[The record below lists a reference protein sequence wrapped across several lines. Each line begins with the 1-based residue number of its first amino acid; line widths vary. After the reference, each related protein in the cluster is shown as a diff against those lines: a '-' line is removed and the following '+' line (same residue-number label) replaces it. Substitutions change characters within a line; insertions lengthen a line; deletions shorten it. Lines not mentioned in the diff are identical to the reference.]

1 MNQIQSSFRNPA
13 RLWQR
18 TISSAVVWGPGLLVM
33 LADTDVGNVV
43 TAAQSGAR
51 WGFRLLPILLF
62 LIPLLY
68 AVQELTVRLG
78 IFTGRGQGELI
89 REKFGVR
96 WAAVSAVALTVAT
109 LGSTVT
115 EFTGLA
121 GVGELYGLPR
131 GLTLSVAATTL
142 LCIAASGSYRRM
154 ERIFLGI
161 GLLEL
166 AFFLLAWH
174 SHPKLSDITAHVRD
188 LPFRNSDFLYLAA
201 ALIGATFSPWTI
213 FYQQS
218 AVAEKKL
225 RPEHQRAAR
234 WDTAC
239 GAILTQLLT
248 AAILITTAA
257 ITIGDAASPRL
268 DTVGKVID
276 TLAHCLS
283 GQAGRLIV
291 SIGVLGAA
299 MTAAVVSS
307 LGMAWGIGEI
317 AGVRRSLE
325 HRPWRV
331 PWFYGVYAASVA
343 GSAALVW
350 LVPDLVWLNVS
361 AQVLNALMLPL
372 SLGFLV
378 VLAAKCLPEGQQLRG
393 VHLWLLVVASALVCV
408 LGMVGGLSG
417 LI

>member
-1 MNQIQSSFRNPA
+1 MNQIQFSLRNPGP
-13 RLWQR
+13 LWLR
-18 TISSAVVWGPGLLVM
+18 MMSSAAVWGPGLLVM
-33 LADTDVGNVV
+33 LADMDVGNVV
-43 TAAQSGAR
+43 TAAQSGAQ
-51 WGFRLLPILLF
+51 WGYRLVPILLS

-96 WAAVSAVALTVAT
+96 WAAVSAIALTVAT
-109 LGSTVT
+109 VGSTVT

-121 GVGELYGLPR
+121 GVGEIYGLPR
-131 GLTLSVAATTL
+131 GLTLSVAATAL

-188 LPFRNSDFLYLAA
+188 LPLRNRDFLYLAA

-225 RPEHQRAAR
+225 RPRHQRAAR
-234 WDTAC
+234 WDTAI
-239 GAILTQLLT
+239 GAMLTQLLT
-248 AAILITTAA
+248 AAVLISTAA
-257 ITIGDAASPRL
+257 VTMRDSASPL
-268 DTVGKVID
+268 DTVGKVVD
-276 TLAHCLS
+276 TLTYCFS
-283 GQAGRLIV
+283 GEAGRLIV
-291 SIGVLGAA
+291 CTGIVGAA

-317 AGVRRSLE
+317 AGFRRSLE
-325 HRPWRV
+325 HRPWRA
-331 PWFYGVYAASVA
+331 PWFYGVYALCVA
-343 GSAALVW
+343 GSATLVW

-361 AQVLNALMLPL
+361 AQVVNALMLPL
-372 SLGFLV
+372 SLGFLI
-378 VLAAKCLPEGQQLRG
+378 VLAAKSLPEGQQLRG
-393 VHLWLLVVASALVCV
+393 VYFWLLVIASALTCV
-408 LGMVGGLSG
+408 VGMVGGLSG
-417 LI
+417 LV